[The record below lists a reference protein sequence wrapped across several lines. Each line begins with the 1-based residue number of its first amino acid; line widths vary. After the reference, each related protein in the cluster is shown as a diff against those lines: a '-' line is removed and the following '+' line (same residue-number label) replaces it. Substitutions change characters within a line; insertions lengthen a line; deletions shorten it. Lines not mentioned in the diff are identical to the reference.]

1 MIPSTISAHVS
12 ACKPRRMN
20 FLFQVVIPAI
30 SGLVSGAIASLV
42 APWVQWRIER
52 KREKLAYKKEMI
64 RRWRE
69 FLDRDFD
76 ETEFSG
82 TAVYSEIRPHL
93 SSETLQSI
101 ESDRIT
107 VRLGRGGDVIRSL
120 VLDDITRLEKEW
132 DLI

>member
-1 MIPSTISAHVS
+1 MPPASPDRARIVFDCRTVNDPAMMSSTISAHVF
-12 ACKPRRMN
+12 ACKPHRMN

-42 APWVQWRIER
+42 APWVNWRIEQ

-82 TAVYSEIRPHL
+82 TAVYSEISTFHWRMCLKFCSP
-93 SSETLQSI
+93 S
-101 ESDRIT
+101 R
-107 VRLGRGGDVIRSL
+107 
-120 VLDDITRLEKEW
+120 
-132 DLI
+132 

>member
-1 MIPSTISAHVS
+1 
-12 ACKPRRMN
+12 MN

-107 VRLGRGGDVIRSL
+107 IRLGRGGDVIRSL